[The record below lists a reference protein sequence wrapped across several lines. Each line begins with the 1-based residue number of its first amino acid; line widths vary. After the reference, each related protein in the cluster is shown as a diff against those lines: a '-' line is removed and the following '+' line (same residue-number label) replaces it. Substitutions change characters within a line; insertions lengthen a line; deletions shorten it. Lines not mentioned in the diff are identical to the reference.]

1 MKPKL
6 YSSFA
11 HFNANLLC
19 AVDIE
24 TTGRMPGYHE
34 ILQIAIL
41 PLDSKIEPL
50 EGVTPFYMTIAPE
63 HPERVEKEALNIHH
77 LNVSEIARNSL
88 DPWRVA
94 DLFNEW
100 FQNLQLPLRKSLVP
114 LAHNWVFEAG
124 FLRAWLGLESFN
136 QFFHPHPR
144 DTMLMAIAANDRA
157 YMRGDK
163 LPYPLVSLTAMC
175 KYLNIENYQAH
186 DALNDAIATSK
197 VYQALLRVPLF

>member
-1 MKPKL
+1 MDKKL
-6 YSSFA
+6 YSSFV

-19 AVDIE
+19 AIDIE

-34 ILQIAIL
+34 ILQIAVL

-50 EGVTPFYMTIAPE
+50 EEVLPFYMQIAPE
-63 HPERVEKEALNIHH
+63 HPERAEKEAININH

-94 DLFNEW
+94 DLFDEW
-100 FQNLQLPLRKSLVP
+100 FQKLHLPLKKRLVP

-124 FLRAWLGLESFN
+124 FLKAWLGLESFG
-136 QFFHPHPR
+136 QFFHIHPR
-144 DTMLMAIAANDRA
+144 DTMQMAIIANDRA
-157 YMRGDK
+157 YFRGDK
-163 LPYPLVSLTAMC
+163 MPYNSVSLTALC

-186 DALNDAIATSK
+186 DALSDAIACAK
-197 VYQALLRVPLF
+197 VYQALLRIPLF